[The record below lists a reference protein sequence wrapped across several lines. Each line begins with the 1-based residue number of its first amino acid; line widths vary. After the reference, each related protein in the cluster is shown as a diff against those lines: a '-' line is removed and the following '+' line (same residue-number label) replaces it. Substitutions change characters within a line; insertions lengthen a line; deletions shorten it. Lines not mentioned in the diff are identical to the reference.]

1 MGIGTALALAGC
13 RVPVA
18 GRVRQAG
25 VVQTFLPYPDFVDAL
40 AVLDSPRL
48 GKQRVETL
56 QILRALVFP
65 EYGWRNHPAVRMWR
79 GRLPALVLY
88 GLTSVAQWERR
99 GFADTTAGQIAEFAP
114 TVVGSTQAD
123 LAAAGLLPGW
133 LGDDRL
139 HRSHQSKLLS
149 KNPEHY
155 GRFFLD
161 VPADLDY
168 FWPDPD
174 EVLPGDPMQ
183 GGPSLWVIRPASPHA
198 LGRFLQEGMIS
209 VGEGSGVEADATGR
223 DLAGLRQLL
232 SPSVRRTNRAT
243 AALARWVTEVKV
255 GDDVAAQIQGGHAL
269 VVGEI
274 TSDYQFV
281 QRTDEVGKHRRRT
294 RWNRLIPR
302 SAVEPMSALQDVRP
316 LFRVVTSNDHPA
328 LDATN
333 PGASGA
339 PRIGFEH
346 GT

>member
-1 MGIGTALALAGC
+1 MGTGTALALARC

-114 TVVGSTQAD
+114 NVVGSTQAD

-198 LGRFLQEGMIS
+198 LGRFLQEGMIVQILLDVAGWIILIQFILS
-209 VGEGSGVEADATGR
+209 VLISFNVVNTHNDFVRGLWNALTVVTEPVYRPIRRILPNMGGLDLSPIVVFVIIFFLQQLIANFAVTGR
-223 DLAGLRQLL
+223 
-232 SPSVRRTNRAT
+232 
-243 AALARWVTEVKV
+243 
-255 GDDVAAQIQGGHAL
+255 
-269 VVGEI
+269 
-274 TSDYQFV
+274 
-281 QRTDEVGKHRRRT
+281 
-294 RWNRLIPR
+294 LI
-302 SAVEPMSALQDVRP
+302 
-316 LFRVVTSNDHPA
+316 
-328 LDATN
+328 
-333 PGASGA
+333 
-339 PRIGFEH
+339 
-346 GT
+346 